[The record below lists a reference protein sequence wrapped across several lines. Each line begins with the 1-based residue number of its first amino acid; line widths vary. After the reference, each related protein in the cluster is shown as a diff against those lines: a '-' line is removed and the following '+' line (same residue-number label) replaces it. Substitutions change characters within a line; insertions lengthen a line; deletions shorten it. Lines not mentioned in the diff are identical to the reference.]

1 VAGPT
6 PKAFKAQLV
15 IPEQRQLYDYWLSK
29 KRQDCLPH
37 RADISPSD
45 FPRLLPFVSLI
56 DCEIESGRFRV
67 RLAGTR
73 LREVYDC
80 EITGRY
86 VDEFDPGTRQDYWLK
101 AYRRLVST
109 ALPAQGVVRGPQ
121 DSKDHL
127 VQFWLRL
134 PLAGHN
140 GDVGMIL
147 AIDSFVPALE
157 LPDHKAVP
165 V

>member
-1 VAGPT
+1 MPGPT
-6 PKAFKAQLV
+6 PEAFKAQLI

-29 KRQDCLPH
+29 RIQNNLPC
-37 RADISPSD
+37 RTDISPAD
-45 FPRLLPFVSLI
+45 FPKLLPFISLI
-56 DCEIESGRFRV
+56 DCERDTGRFRV

-86 VDEFDPGTRQDYWLK
+86 VDEFDLGARQKYWLT
-101 AYRRLVST
+101 AYRQVADT
-109 ALPAQGVVRGPQ
+109 AVPSQGVVRGPKE
-121 DSKDHL
+121 SKDHL

-134 PLAGHN
+134 PLAAKDGH
-140 GDVGMIL
+140 VGMIL

-157 LPDHKAVP
+157 MPDHQVARA
-165 V
+165 